1 MLVASSFVSP
11 TRLSSLTSPV
21 RHVRRRLISTTRL
34 PRRATMRSKTTNKET
49 GATTPV
55 LMKRILA
62 AAIHMAAMKKGIR
75 PAGLFAAHIAACSEW
90 NIAAIVFTPQTS
102 GELPMISYT
111 AA

>member
-1 MLVASSFVSP
+1 VAGSFVSP

-34 PRRATMRSKTTNKET
+34 PRRTTLGSKKANKET

-55 LMKRILA
+55 RMKKILA
-62 AAIHMAAMKKGIR
+62 AAIHMGAMKKGIR
-75 PAGLFAAHIAACSEW
+75 PAGLFAAYIAACSDW
-90 NIAAIVFTPQTS
+90 NIAAIVFTPQIS
-102 GELPMISYT
+102 GELPMLSKT